1 VRKGYKVAGVAVV
14 TLIVASSAA
23 VAWSATT
30 SNRRSAQCERVRAQ
44 VADREALL
52 DAAVAGGLSEE
63 QKTRVEFE
71 RAINRSALRH
81 CRKPEPGPG
90 SGTGGA
96 TQPAEPS
103 QSATATPTPTAT
115 ATTPAS
121 PTSGSFPTAAN
132 TGVPAGWTPAATHTS
147 DVRVTKAGSVV
158 ENVRLVNANLV
169 IEAPN
174 VTVKRVEILGGR
186 IFNDPGS
193 TCMNGLVLEE
203 VSVLRAPGQKTRTAD
218 PSAIGTG
225 GYTARKVKVDGL
237 PEAFR
242 VGGRSVGCG
251 PVTIQDSFANVVSP
265 DECGDWHGD
274 GIQGYDG
281 PALTVRNVTL
291 NLTELRGCQG
301 TAPFFYPADQG
312 NTSVDIDRLLVN
324 GGGYPFRLGMPGKV
338 RGLRIVDG
346 SWFYGP
352 IEVKCGSLSEWEAQ
366 VASADGARTVKSI
379 PCTTR

>member
-1 VRKGYKVAGVAVV
+1 VRKGYKVIGVAAV

-30 SNRRSAQCERVRAQ
+30 SNRRNAQCERVRAQ

-71 RAINRSALRH
+71 RAINKAALRH
-81 CRKPEPGPG
+81 CRKPEPVPG
-90 SGTGGA
+90 SSTGGA
-96 TQPAEPS
+96 TQPGEPT
-103 QSATATPTPTAT
+103 QTTTTTPTATPT
-115 ATTPAS
+115 ATTPGN
-121 PTSGSFPTAAN
+121 PTSGTFPTAAN
-132 TGVPAGWTPAATHTS
+132 TGVPAGWTPTATHTS
-147 DVRVTKAGSVV
+147 DLRVTKAGSVV

-193 TCMNGLVLEE
+193 KCNNGLVLEE

-218 PSAIGTG
+218 PSAVGTG
-225 GYTARKVKVDGL
+225 GYTARRVKIDGL

-242 VGGRSVGCG
+242 VGGRSLGCG
-251 PVTIQDSFANVVSP
+251 PVTIENSFANVVSP

-291 NLTELRGCQG
+291 NLKELRGCPG

-312 NTSVDIDRLLVN
+312 NTSVDIDKLLVN

-352 IEVKCGSLSEWEAQ
+352 IEVKCGALSEWEAQ
-366 VASADGARTVKSI
+366 VASADGAKTVKSI
-379 PCTTR
+379 PCSTR